1 MVRGCWGVWSCVLGL
16 GAAATGSEPSYECR
30 HIGGAGTSASDAAF
44 PLPLVLYNKDVPE
57 KLQRNYEVEIISGRQ
72 CKLRGMNVTPAQL
85 THKALSLAAP

>member
-1 MVRGCWGVWSCVLGL
+1 MGL
-16 GAAATGSEPSYECR
+16 GAAATGTEPSYECR
-30 HIGGAGTSASDAAF
+30 HVDGAGTSASNAAF
-44 PLPLVLYNKDVPE
+44 PLPVALYYNDMPE